1 MPPSAKIPKDP
12 RPWTATRKLKAWVI
26 VRASAA
32 LRDALSEAARARGMS
47 RSAWI
52 RSVLTREAMKAR
64 RHRQRPAA
72 AAGPG
77 EQAPQAAAPARGP
90 LTFAQPAEPL
100 TQPTPVTVL
109 DTGGVKD
116 NNGHG
121 EDWWRAREQN
131 RQARLAVAQKVADD
145 AQFVADSAA
154 NASSTSRL
162 SEEAGRAQVAELQA
176 RAALAQANVR
186 AIEAELDVLKEE
198 CRKANCSPG
207 WLR

>member
-26 VRASAA
+26 VRASVA
-32 LRDALSEAARARGMS
+32 LRDALSDAARARGMS

-131 RQARLAVAQKVADD
+131 RQARLAAAQKVADD

-154 NASSTSRL
+154 NARPAPRDSPRRPDARRSPNSRRGRLSRRRTSVRSRPSSTS
-162 SEEAGRAQVAELQA
+162 
-176 RAALAQANVR
+176 
-186 AIEAELDVLKEE
+186 
-198 CRKANCSPG
+198 
-207 WLR
+207 